1 MVLLH
6 NTQQSRDPDGAWRD
20 FNVQFSVTVV
30 VVVVVVSQ
38 YILTLDWTQ
47 KQIALQKTF

>member
-30 VVVVVVSQ
+30 VVVVVSQ

-47 KQIALQKTF
+47 KQIALQKAF